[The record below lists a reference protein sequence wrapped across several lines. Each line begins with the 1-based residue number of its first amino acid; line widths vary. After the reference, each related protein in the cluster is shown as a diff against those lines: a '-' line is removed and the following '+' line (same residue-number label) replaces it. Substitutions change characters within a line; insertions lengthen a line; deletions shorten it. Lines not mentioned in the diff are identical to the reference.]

1 MPSVDEL
8 SARLGVRLPEGTRV
22 LGVDS
27 ETGIDDL
34 VRAKVEISKA
44 HLTSF
49 LATTAIPRF
58 EQVDADI
65 LGPDR
70 EFWDPHKASNLRV
83 GDVQLPN
90 ARFLVVA
97 IDEGRPQ
104 VAVLYLINHG
114 T

>member
-1 MPSVDEL
+1 MPSVEEL
-8 SARLGVRLPEGTRV
+8 SARLGVKLPTSTRV

-27 ETGIDDL
+27 EAGIDDI
-34 VRAKVEISKA
+34 VRAKVEISTE
-44 HLTSF
+44 HLAGF
-49 LATTAIPRF
+49 LAATAIPHF
-58 EQVDADI
+58 EEADADL

-70 EFWDPHKASNLRV
+70 EFWDPHKAAKLRV

-97 IDEGRPQ
+97 IDASRPH
-104 VAVLYLINHG
+104 VAVLYVMNHG